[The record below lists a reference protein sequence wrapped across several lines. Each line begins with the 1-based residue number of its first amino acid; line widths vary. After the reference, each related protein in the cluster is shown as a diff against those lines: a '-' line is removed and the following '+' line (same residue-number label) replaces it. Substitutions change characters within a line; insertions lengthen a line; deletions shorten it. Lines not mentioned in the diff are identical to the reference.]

1 MITVIPA
8 MVQRLF
14 FDIIKQCDHKYA
26 TPPPWKQFYV
36 FLVLTTA
43 PTGVLTAGTAG
54 LLWKA
59 NLCVF
64 GNRSHRCFNRSHRW
78 TLHKSRKGFAHLW
91 KQRRCTIAGITVQE
105 IIRAALLS
113 MHNGTN
119 LWNHLFPQLLSGSV
133 FLQNLIFQL
142 KSLCWPKGPQTSLRE
157 IWTKPIHPLI
167 VQQCSLHLWCLYIL
181 HHRCS
186 RLSLGPKIRLTFL
199 SLRGY
204 IHLRNSFLQLCH
216 CWAKKRATQECT
228 PIDKPQ
234 LQI

>member
-1 MITVIPA
+1 M
-8 MVQRLF
+8 QE
-14 FDIIKQCDHKYA
+14 
-26 TPPPWKQFYV
+26 
-36 FLVLTTA
+36 
-43 PTGVLTAGTAG
+43 
-54 LLWKA
+54 
-59 NLCVF
+59 
-64 GNRSHRCFNRSHRW
+64 RCCTFME
-78 TLHKSRKGFAHLW
+78 

-186 RLSLGPKIRLTFL
+186 RPKDPSHFFKPTGLHTSKKFFLTVMPLLGKEKGNTRMH
-199 SLRGY
+199 S
-204 IHLRNSFLQLCH
+204 N
-216 CWAKKRATQECT
+216 W
-228 PIDKPQ
+228 
-234 LQI
+234 